1 MNKSTTNRE
10 DHQEKASRKCR
21 FKFSGLLKSFFT
33 APQMTISDWENLESK
48 KSYRGQDDAK
58 YFGSKRI
65 Q

>member
-21 FKFSGLLKSFFT
+21 FKVSGLLKSFFT

-48 KSYRGQDDAK
+48 KSCRRQVQTEYC
-58 YFGSKRI
+58 GSKRI